1 MITIPTITQLYNDII
16 NDIET
21 EFDINIPTFG
31 KNYLRAAAL
40 AQAGRMK
47 IYYLAIANLQKNI
60 FVDTAESEA
69 IGGTLERFGRVK
81 LNRNPFAAT
90 AGQYTLQITGTVGAE
105 IAASSTWKSNDDS
118 TSPGKLFML
127 DLAYTLTSV
136 TDSIT
141 VRALEGGLDSRL
153 SIGDELSVTAPIAGV
168 NTTATVT
175 AEVVVPLAAEDLE
188 DYRQDALDAYRLEP
202 QGGAATDYRLWS
214 FDAQG
219 VQQVYPYAK
228 SGAANEINLYVEATI
243 ADSSDG
249 KGTPTQA
256 ILDAVEEVVE
266 FDPDTTKPL
275 NQRGR
280 RPLGVF
286 QIHYL
291 PVTVLEV
298 DITITGFSGITATIQ
313 AAILAALDDE
323 INSIRPFVAAADILE
338 DRNDTLSTNTIIS
351 TILNARPGS
360 VFGAITLEV
369 DDTQYTS
376 FQFLN
381 GYIPNLRNITYN

>member
-1 MITIPTITQLYNDII
+1 
-16 NDIET
+16 
-21 EFDINIPTFG
+21 
-31 KNYLRAAAL
+31 
-40 AQAGRMK
+40 
-47 IYYLAIANLQKNI
+47 
-60 FVDTAESEA
+60 
-69 IGGTLERFGRVK
+69 
-81 LNRNPFAAT
+81 
-90 AGQYTLQITGTVGAE
+90 LQITGTVGAE

-118 TSPGKLFML
+118 TNPGKLFVL

-168 NTTATVT
+168 NTIATVT
-175 AEVVVPLAAEDLE
+175 AEVVIPLAAEDLE

-219 VQQVYPYAK
+219 VEQVYPYAK

-313 AAILAALDDE
+313 AAILAALDEE